1 MRTNFSDLDIRFT
14 IGDTRFQA
22 LNIIY
27 ERFLRTVPSHSHGS
41 GSYEIHYI
49 PRGYGR
55 ARINGRFYDI
65 VPGTLYVTGPH
76 VEHAQTPH
84 LEDPMCEY
92 CIYLKTE
99 KSAAPS
105 PPPGRSQT
113 AGNGRCPCLKG
124 PPSGS
129 ARIPRM
135 WLF

>member
-65 VPGTLYVTGPH
+65 VPGKKAPLPALRRAAARRQGTGVVP
-76 VEHAQTPH
+76 V
-84 LEDPMCEY
+84 
-92 CIYLKTE
+92 
-99 KSAAPS
+99 
-105 PPPGRSQT
+105 
-113 AGNGRCPCLKG
+113 
-124 PPSGS
+124 
-129 ARIPRM
+129 
-135 WLF
+135 

>member
-99 KSAAPS
+99 KKRRSQPSA
-105 PPPGRSQT
+105 GRSQT